1 LAKNAPL
8 VTGRCDST
16 VHDVRQCL
24 DSTALAAD
32 LVAAIG
38 TP

>member
-1 LAKNAPL
+1 LAENAPL
-8 VTGRCDST
+8 VTGHRDST
-16 VHDVRQCL
+16 VHDVRECL